1 TNIAYKNS
9 YKNEAIYFDD
19 FVMNEVV
26 DCVGD
31 AKFYNVD
38 GKPLTNEQ
46 AYTNITTT
54 VGGSPVNTICAGNEV
69 TATVEAY
76 DNTSGAYTFLGWY
89 KGNNL
94 YSKNEEIT
102 FTAADGETYTP
113 RFGSTNLLG
122 SSGSFEN
129 ESGSLKVSEKT
140 TNGVYTF
147 PSGNKWGWNAGDG
160 YFKTV
165 SADETVYDK
174 TGKAY
179 SQNTAGTFDSRT
191 ASTYEIVTTQHHT
204 GNKSLEVNTDY
215 GVSSMAIEGLQ
226 KNTDYTLSYYWK
238 AYIDDKDTKKNLGGS
253 AIVTT
258 LNIGQKS
265 TSTDSLLHDQLGS
278 VVTNPNHVFNLAV
291 AKTEEI
297 SAPATTGEWKK
308 VTLSFNSG
316 ELSKVYLAIS
326 GFNDSGTRKVYID
339 DLVCRK
345 ANDDTVTTAAVEFEK
360 VNDNTNQDTNAYGS
374 ATLESH
380 FDGTYTA
387 TVDYDT
393 ESGAYAFKGWY
404 YGDKEIS
411 TEETCV
417 IDTSSCPD
425 LSLLKAV
432 ISSANL
438 LDSSG
443 SFESF
448 PKDTY
453 LRVTTPT
460 VNDSSF
466 PTDNK
471 WGYNKGDGYYGR
483 VWNGT
488 VYDKTGK
495 EYAQTSSGKSIETNR
510 FTNGSCDVK
519 EGSVEGNTTHTGNK
533 ALFLNTSNVPS
544 FLAIEGLE
552 ANTNYV
558 LSFYWRHAD
567 SSTTKLRALGIVSSV
582 NLGNDS
588 TNTDL
593 KINLGNKLDLGKTDS
608 PFVIYNNIEVQS
620 IDPSTDK
627 NWHNAEI
634 QFNSGELEKLYLAV
648 SGSSSSNVQIYIDDM
663 TLVAMPKVDVK
674 FVDTKGED
682 ITNKCANEAKP
693 TITNSAKP
701 GYLVA
706 KVNCEVGDYDFRGW
720 YTDADCTEF
729 VSLDKNFEFVNGTYS
744 TLTAKVVSRNILSST
759 ASFEDY
765 NVDEKQYKVSYTD
778 ASKKPDYPSGNLWGS
793 NANGGY
799 YGATNEGETIYDKY
813 GTAYTQSQ
821 GGSRNTNAI
830 TNAKVSTEQK
840 HNGDKSLRIDF
851 NWRAASLGIDVT
863 PNTDYTLSYYWYTA
877 ADQSIFEKVKQ
888 NQLKTAV
895 VTTLNVG
902 SYSAA
907 TATDG
912 SGSTI
917 TGALANLLGAESPI
931 ALGTATSEARTTSG
945 GEWERVDISFNS
957 GNLEKVYLVV
967 ASSIDNSTALS
978 GIWID
983 DLTCYAE
990 NLTGDDLGITNIT
1003 EYKASNM
1010 RSGSDTVK
1018 QALRHKFEIEK
1029 TLIDGGNDLYGEVVE
1044 YGSIAVPTS
1053 YLNGTEL
1060 DKNGKYNG
1068 KVPAIGTAYNKDKG
1082 TNIKFAEN
1090 DTTITFTAALTG
1102 IGKNGNY
1109 ATAYARSYTVR
1120 NYIIFRDRNTNKETV
1135 VYGAKTEASVFGIMA
1150 AILDK
1155 YNKNIEN
1162 PDDQLKADYNTV
1174 KGILNS
1180 DGYVKTAFLELYQD
1194 YSDLLD

>member
-1 TNIAYKNS
+1 MKKLTSVVLSILMVVSLFSCLFTGSVSATEENTSTEPTNLIVNGDFESYNSINNAHNNTAIPAIAGRSVVSLFPADKTNGQWYRSTGGISPSDAPDLDESYKRVTDSNVYPTYFGANNQIVSKPGDNTNHVLRAIQDLYTQVELKDNGEYDFTFDFKLPNANTELSYFDLFFVSPKLDEAGKSIQNKLRYPFSITSAELGDKTTAGIKPIQLVPSDAEDGDGYKYNRLRINFNKNNTEWQTVQVTIKTKDIEDINATPDSYGGYSSPVLLKIHYDSENPGYDLSTEENLDTNIKVPTKYRK
-9 YKNEAIYFDD
+9 KAIYFDD

-31 AKFYNVD
+31 AEFYDVK
-38 GKPLTNEQ
+38 GAPLPNEQ

-54 VGGSPVNTICAGNEV
+54 VGGETVNTIYAGNVV
-69 TATVEAY
+69 TATVTKY
-76 DNTSGAYTFLGWY
+76 DTESGAYTFLGWY
-89 KGNNL
+89 NKAGVKVSPNVA
-94 YSKNEEIT
+94 YT
-102 FTAADGETYTP
+102 FTATPGETYTP
-113 RFGSTNLLG
+113 RFSSINLLG
-122 SSGSFEN
+122 SSGSFEGFN
-129 ESGSLKVSEKT
+129 KDQHLCIETPTASEP
-140 TNGVYTF
+140 NF
-147 PSGNKWGWNAGDG
+147 PTSYKWGWGAGAG
-160 YFKTV
+160 YWRSTWNV
-165 SADETVYDK
+165 PNYDK
-174 TGKAY
+174 NGNRND
-179 SQNTAGTFDSRT
+179 QT
-191 ASTYEIVTTQHHT
+191 ASF
-204 GNKSLEVNTDY
+204 
-215 GVSSMAIEGLQ
+215 GVKE
-226 KNTDYTLSYYWK
+226 
-238 AYIDDKDTKKNLGGS
+238 
-253 AIVTT
+253 
-258 LNIGQKS
+258 
-265 TSTDSLLHDQLGS
+265 
-278 VVTNPNHVFNLAV
+278 NPEFLA
-291 AKTEEI
+291 E
-297 SAPATTGEWKK
+297 
-308 VTLSFNSG
+308 
-316 ELSKVYLAIS
+316 
-326 GFNDSGTRKVYID
+326 
-339 DLVCRK
+339 
-345 ANDDTVTTAAVEFEK
+345 
-360 VNDNTNQDTNAYGS
+360 
-374 ATLESH
+374 
-380 FDGTYTA
+380 DG
-387 TVDYDT
+387 
-393 ESGAYAFKGWY
+393 K
-404 YGDKEIS
+404 
-411 TEETCV
+411 C
-417 IDTSSCPD
+417 
-425 LSLLKAV
+425 
-432 ISSANL
+432 N
-438 LDSSG
+438 
-443 SFESF
+443 
-448 PKDTY
+448 
-453 LRVTTPT
+453 
-460 VNDSSF
+460 
-466 PTDNK
+466 
-471 WGYNKGDGYYGR
+471 
-483 VWNGT
+483 
-488 VYDKTGK
+488 
-495 EYAQTSSGKSIETNR
+495 
-510 FTNGSCDVK
+510 VK
-519 EGSVEGNTTHTGNK
+519 EGSVAEKTTHTGNK
-533 ALFLNTSNVPS
+533 ALYLDTSSVPS
-544 FLAIEGLE
+544 YLAIEGLE

-558 LSFYWRHAD
+558 LSFYWRHA
-567 SSTTKLRALGIVSSV
+567 SSKDPLKALGIVSSV
-582 NLGNDS
+582 NLKNMGNALNYGDYD
-588 TNTDL
+588 NT
-593 KINLGNKLDLGKTDS
+593 
-608 PFVIYNNIEVQS
+608 FVLYRDTSVKDIAAA
-620 IDPSTDK
+620 STDWNK
-627 NWHNAEI
+627 AELK
-634 QFNSGELEKLYLAV
+634 FNSGAIKSGELEKLYLAV

-693 TITNSAKP
+693 TITNSTEKP

-706 KVNCEVGDYDFRGW
+706 NVNCEVGDYDFRGW
-720 YTDADCTEF
+720 YEDDECTKF
-729 VSLDKNFEFVNGTYS
+729 VSLDKNFEFLNGKYS

-851 NWRAASLGIDVT
+851 NWRAASLGIVVKK
-863 PNTDYTLSYYWYTA
+863 NTDYKLSYYWQTSA
-877 ADQSIFEKVKQ
+877 NENMLTTVKTD
-888 NQLKTAV
+888 QLKTAV
-895 VTTLNVG
+895 VTTVNVG
-902 SYSAA
+902 NQTIA

-1090 DTTITFTAALTG
+1090 DTNITFTAALTG